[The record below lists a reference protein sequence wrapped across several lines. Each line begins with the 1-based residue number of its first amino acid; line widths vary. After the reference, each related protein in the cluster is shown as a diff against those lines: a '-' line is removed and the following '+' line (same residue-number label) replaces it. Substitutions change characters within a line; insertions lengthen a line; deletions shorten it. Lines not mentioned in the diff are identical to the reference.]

1 MRSDWEAN
9 GDWYLLEQ
17 EFEKAKQLAEK
28 KRDLIEEL
36 FSDLEEEKESEEN
49 VFEIDQYFQN
59 RVQTRKG
66 RVDQIRKEMETRLEM
81 NSKFIKEID
90 SQISYAQFSLERFT
104 GWGVGYNTGVDVKR
118 NHLERQLQ
126 QFRTDRRT
134 AELRT
139 WEDLISL
146 RKELREATEEY
157 KGARR
162 LGKM

>member
-1 MRSDWEAN
+1 MYLDSCSDWF
-9 GDWYLLEQ
+9 LEE
-17 EFEKAKQLAEK
+17 EFEQAKRLTEK

-36 FSDLEEEKESEEN
+36 LSDLDEEKESKEN
-49 VFEIDQYFQN
+49 VFEIDRYLQN
-59 RVQTRKG
+59 CVQTRKG
-66 RVDQIRKEMETRLEM
+66 RVDQIRKEMETRLEI
-81 NSKFIKEID
+81 NSKFTKEIN
-90 SQISYAQFSLERFT
+90 SQIRYAQFSLEQFT

-126 QFRTDRRT
+126 QLRTDRRT
-134 AELRT
+134 SELRT

-162 LGKM
+162 LGEM